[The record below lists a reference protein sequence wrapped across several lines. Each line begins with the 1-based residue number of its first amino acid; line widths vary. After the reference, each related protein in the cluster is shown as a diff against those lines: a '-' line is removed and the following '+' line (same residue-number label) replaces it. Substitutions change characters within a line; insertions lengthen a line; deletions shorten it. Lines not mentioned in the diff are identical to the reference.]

1 MRVMFVEPPKDFWFI
16 MGEYIPPP
24 FGLLCLAGYLEEVCP
39 GAELEVVDSQAEGL
53 DWEGLERRVE
63 EYAPDLVA
71 PSGMATANAYYAVR
85 VAELAKKV
93 APNSC
98 TVLGGQHFTAL
109 AQETLVGYNSV
120 DYVVR
125 GEGEATLVDLVRALD
140 SGGGLEGVAGVS
152 YRRGGSI
159 FHNRDRGLI
168 CDLDK
173 LPYPAYDHLA
183 PHMKDYYFSLMGGE
197 GRPFA
202 IVEGSRGCRHD
213 CSYCSQWRF
222 WRRRHRVKSPE
233 RVVDEFEH
241 LYTEYGSRFFWFSDD
256 NFGMGPRTEAICDGL
271 MERGLED
278 EIEWFCQVRV
288 DDVVENPDVLS
299 KMRRAGAT
307 WMLVGFDN
315 PSAQILD
322 SYRRSGVTEPRSRRA
337 VELLRE
343 NSVFSQGT
351 FIMGHRSDSHESVE
365 AVRRYAD
372 ELDPD
377 IASFFVLTPFP
388 GTEVYEEA
396 VRSGWIE
403 DHNWAHYDMVHA
415 VMPTEHLTRVEVQQ
429 ELYDC
434 YEGFFGSWPRRY
446 RGITSGNPI
455 TRRTYGYLAKQ
466 ALLMGLKSLIG

>member
-24 FGLLCLAGYLEEVCP
+24 FGLLCLAGYLEETDP
-39 GAELEVVDSQAEGL
+39 EAEVEVVDSQAEGL
-53 DWEGLERRVE
+53 DWAGLERRLA
-63 EYAPDLVA
+63 EYEPDVVA

-85 VAELAKKV
+85 VAELAKRV
-93 APNSC
+93 APQAA

-109 AQETLVGYNSV
+109 AHETLAEYPFV

-125 GEGEATLVDLVRALD
+125 GEGEATLAELVGTLG
-140 SGGGLEGVAGVS
+140 SGGSPRGVAGLS
-152 YRRGGSI
+152 YRGNGSVL
-159 FHNRDRGLI
+159 HNRDRGLI
-168 CDLDK
+168 RDLDS
-173 LPYPAYDHLA
+173 LPYPAYSHVA
-183 PHMKDYYFSLMGGE
+183 PHMKEYHFSLMGGE
-197 GRPFA
+197 GKPFA

-213 CSYCSQWRF
+213 CSYCSQWGF
-222 WRRRHRVKSPE
+222 WGRSHRAKSPE
-233 RVVDEFEH
+233 RVVDEFER
-241 LYTEYGSRFFWFSDD
+241 LYTEHGSRFFWFSDD

-271 MERGLED
+271 VERGLGD
-278 EIEWFCQVRV
+278 EVEWFCQVRV
-288 DDVVENPDVLS
+288 DDIVEHPGVLA

-315 PSAQILD
+315 PSPQILD

-343 NSVFSQGT
+343 NGVFSQGT
-351 FIMGHRSDSHESVE
+351 FIIGHRSDSHETVE

-377 IASFFVLTPFP
+377 IASFFALTPFP
-388 GTEVYEEA
+388 GTEVYDGA
-396 VRSGWIE
+396 VRGGWIE
-403 DHNWAHYDMVHA
+403 DHNWASYDMVHA

-434 YEGFFGSWPRRY
+434 YESFFGSWPRRF
-446 RGITSGNPI
+446 RGMTSGNPI